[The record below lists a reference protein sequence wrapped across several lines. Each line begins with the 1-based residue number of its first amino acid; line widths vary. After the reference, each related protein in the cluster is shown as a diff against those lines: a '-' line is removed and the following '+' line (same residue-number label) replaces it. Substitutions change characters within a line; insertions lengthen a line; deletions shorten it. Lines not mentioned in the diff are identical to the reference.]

1 MIKSLKE
8 YLEPED
14 IILEEGSNQSGEY
27 IKCESGKLLMKTA
40 MALVSFGFSPYSF
53 FPGLPSTAASKKN
66 PMIPMIG
73 TITMRIYQPL
83 LRES

>member
-40 MALVSFGFSPYSF
+40 IALVSFGFSPY
-53 FPGLPSTAASKKN
+53 FPYP
-66 PMIPMIG
+66 PQVIP
-73 TITMRIYQPL
+73 TRIDTDIYVS
-83 LRES
+83 RWF